1 MSTSKSTSTSST
13 SSTTTT
19 ASTSTSTSITTS
31 PSPSTSSISSSST
44 SSGALPGPT
53 WPSGSNPYVDGRLF
67 NIDGKTQYFAGTN
80 TWWLSH
86 LLSDADVETT
96 ISELVSSDIRVTRAW
111 GFGNVN
117 DPAGQDG
124 NVYFQILNQTISPTN
139 GSLINFSPTNGIPR
153 LDSVISLAEKYGLKL
168 VLPLLNN
175 WDDLGGINTYTTAFG
190 GNSTSFYTDT
200 ASQQA
205 YQNYI
210 SFIVNRYKS
219 SPAIF
224 AWELCN
230 EPRCRQCDTSVIYN
244 WASETSAFIK
254 GIDSGHM
261 VAIGDEG
268 WFAPPEGD
276 GSYAYSAYE
285 GVDFI
290 KNLAIETIDYATFHL
305 YPDKWGYDPSWGTT
319 WIQQH
324 SAAALASGTKPVVL
338 EEYGSPSPFPGSSSN
353 RSAVLLPWQA
363 TLVNDSSVVVAYD
376 SVWQFATELPSGTD
390 PFDEYAIY
398 YDTVAEETGAGESEY
413 QVLVVE
419 HARDM
424 LAKGSVGED

>member
-1 MSTSKSTSTSST
+1 MVLPLSSYC
-13 SSTTTT
+13 
-19 ASTSTSTSITTS
+19 
-31 PSPSTSSISSSST
+31 
-44 SSGALPGPT
+44 
-53 WPSGSNPYVDGRLF
+53 PY
-67 NIDGKTQYFAGTN
+67 
-80 TWWLSH
+80 S
-86 LLSDADVETT
+86 ETT
-96 ISELVSSDIRVTRAW
+96 DI
-111 GFGNVN
+111 
-117 DPAGQDG
+117 PK
-124 NVYFQILNQTISPTN
+124 
-139 GSLINFSPTNGIPR
+139 GIPR

-305 YPDKWGYDPSWGTT
+305 YPDKWGYVSQDFLFWHTHKHIPE
-319 WIQQH
+319 
-324 SAAALASGTKPVVL
+324 A
-338 EEYGSPSPFPGSSSN
+338 
-353 RSAVLLPWQA
+353 RLPP
-363 TLVNDSSVVVAYD
+363 T
-376 SVWQFATELPSGTD
+376 
-390 PFDEYAIY
+390 
-398 YDTVAEETGAGESEY
+398 
-413 QVLVVE
+413 
-419 HARDM
+419 
-424 LAKGSVGED
+424 